1 MGFAVVGAKPQRKAF
16 LPFAGV
22 AATAAQSDVF
32 PIDDGFIIDDVFPTG
47 GRTLGHFGGC
57 ERLSAI
63 DTHGV
68 SGSDLLLE
76 SGGDVPVVRQFMPKN
91 RSQLFLMRLNQL
103 PKICR

>member
-1 MGFAVVGAKPQRKAF
+1 
-16 LPFAGV
+16 
-22 AATAAQSDVF
+22 
-32 PIDDGFIIDDVFPTG
+32 
-47 GRTLGHFGGC
+47 
-57 ERLSAI
+57 LSAI